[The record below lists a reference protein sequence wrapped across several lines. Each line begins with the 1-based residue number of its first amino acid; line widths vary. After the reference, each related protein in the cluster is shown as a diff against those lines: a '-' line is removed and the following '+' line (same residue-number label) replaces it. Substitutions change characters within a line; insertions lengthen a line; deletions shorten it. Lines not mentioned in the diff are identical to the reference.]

1 MTIINYIV
9 HPLCLLQDDKAATD
23 NLITRLGD
31 YAADNP
37 GRYIL
42 EFQDEQT
49 ASDLDNDYFN
59 TYGVCPEPR
68 APYQNRLRNLLS
80 ECDTFEGA
88 PDNYSVT
95 GPVHIIGHGTLESS
109 CVKTCVENLVKR
121 LCSEGVDATYEI
133 RSETCLDV
141 DVYTH

>member
-9 HPLCLLQDDKAATD
+9 HPLCLLQDDKDATE

-59 TYGVCPEPR
+59 TYGVP
-68 APYQNRLRNLLS
+68 
-80 ECDTFEGA
+80 
-88 PDNYSVT
+88 
-95 GPVHIIGHGTLESS
+95 
-109 CVKTCVENLVKR
+109 
-121 LCSEGVDATYEI
+121 
-133 RSETCLDV
+133 
-141 DVYTH
+141 